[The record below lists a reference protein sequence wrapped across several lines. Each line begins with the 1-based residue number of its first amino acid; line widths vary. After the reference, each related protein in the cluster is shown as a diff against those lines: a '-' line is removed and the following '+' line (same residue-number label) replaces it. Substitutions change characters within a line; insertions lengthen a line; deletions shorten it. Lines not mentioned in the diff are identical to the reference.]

1 MFIGQKFKHRK
12 LVVGVG
18 SALVDILARED
29 DEFLQK
35 TGAIKGGM
43 KYVDKEFIELTMSQ
57 ASKNPTM
64 VPGGSACNTR
74 TPLWFRGVLPVIR
87 L

>member
-1 MFIGQKFKHRK
+1 MFTGRKFKHRK

-18 SALVDILARED
+18 SALVDILAREN

-43 KYVDKEFIELTMSQ
+43 K
-57 ASKNPTM
+57 
-64 VPGGSACNTR
+64 
-74 TPLWFRGVLPVIR
+74 
-87 L
+87 

>member
-1 MFIGQKFKHRK
+1 MLFDQKFKNRN

-29 DEFLQK
+29 DDFLQK

-43 KYVDKEFIELTMSQ
+43 KYVDKEFIELTMSR
-57 ASKNPTM
+57 ASK
-64 VPGGSACNTR
+64 
-74 TPLWFRGVLPVIR
+74 
-87 L
+87 